1 MFLATLC
8 CLLQTGDTDSFTIAA
23 YSATIATLFAVL
35 MAAVVCGVVAKF
47 LFTRKKQYDGI
58 IVKIVNE
65 AVQHVPGT

>member
-8 CLLQTGDTDSFTIAA
+8 CRLQTGGTDSFTIAA
-23 YSATIATLFAVL
+23 TFATLFAVL

-58 IVKIVNE
+58 IVKFINE